1 MEIHYSMVKHI
12 LVMFKEGRVRTM
24 ITVCKMK
31 MDATFEVWCLDNKN
45 EIC

>member
-1 MEIHYSMVKHI
+1 
-12 LVMFKEGRVRTM
+12 M

-45 EIC
+45 EICQLFINSKINLN